1 MVKRIYSYFRRNLK
15 IISMKK
21 ILLMLVAV
29 YTSALSYAQLADG
42 AHANDFTVTDQFGVQ
57 HNLYSYLDQGMTV
70 ILDISATWCGPCWMY
85 HQSGTLDELYMMH
98 GPAGAPGVDANTT
111 NDVMVIWVDGDGAT
125 TDAEVAGGTGSQGN
139 WLVNSTTGLPLDYPV
154 CNPVAADADAIN
166 ADYAIGYFPTV
177 YQICP
182 DRSVIELDPA
192 FNGTNFDNNAAEV
205 YAGIAC
211 SSATLASDVAF
222 ASQYNGGTVSCGSIA
237 LGTLTIKNYGI
248 DNLTACTINIAGNA
262 LSAPININW
271 TGDLATYQ
279 VAEVDLG
286 TAALAQ
292 SGNLVITVTADAYPA
307 NSTMTQAVTKV
318 TTPST
323 TQVRVGI
330 TFDDWPEE
338 CIWGI
343 FDEAGNAITVVDY
356 SVNTPADGSSVA
368 QLVALPATGCYSFV
382 YADQYGDGLHGSQ
395 WNPNTFGDGNMI
407 VTTVNAD
414 NSTFSTIWNYDGSY
428 DVAFNESAINVTN
441 VVNTV
446 GVNEVAMTEEVLSA
460 YPNPTN
466 NQTNVNFMITT
477 ASEVKMSVINMLG
490 DVVMN
495 NNFGTLAA
503 GNYNE
508 VVNFSNMPA
517 GLYLVNLNV
526 NGKVSTLRLTVSK

>member
-111 NDVMVIWVDGDGAT
+111 NDVMVIWMDGDGST
-125 TDAEVAGGTGSQGN
+125 TDAEVAGGAGSQGN

-154 CNPVAADADAIN
+154 CNPAAADADAIN

-395 WNPNTFGDGNMI
+395 WNPNTFGDGSMT

>member
-1 MVKRIYSYFRRNLK
+1 MSKENSLYFRRNLK

-70 ILDISATWCGPCWMY
+70 ILDISATWCGPCWLY
-85 HQSGTLDELYMMH
+85 HESGTLDDLYLNH
-98 GPAGAPGVDANTT
+98 GPAGAPGVSANTT
-111 NDVMVIWVDGDGAT
+111 NDVMVIWVDGDGET
-125 TDAEVAGGTGSQGN
+125 TDGEIAGGAGSQGN
-139 WLVNSTTGLPLDYPV
+139 WLLNSATGLAVDYPV
-154 CNPVAADADAIN
+154 CNPIAADADAIN
-166 ADYAIGYFPTV
+166 ADYAIGYFPTI

-192 FNGTNFDNNAAEV
+192 FNGTDFDNNATEV

-211 SSATLASDVAF
+211 TSATLAADVAF

-262 LSAPININW
+262 LSTPINIDW

-286 TAALAQ
+286 TANLAQ
-292 SGNLVITVTADAYPA
+292 SGNITVTVTADAYPA

-343 FDEAGNAITVVDY
+343 FDEAGNPITVVDY
-356 SVNTPADGSSVA
+356 SVNTPAVGASVA
-368 QLVALPATGCYSFV
+368 QLVALPSTGCYSFV

-395 WNPNTFGDGNMI
+395 WTVNTVGDGNMA
-407 VTTVNAD
+407 VTTVDANNA
-414 NSTFSTIWNYDGSY
+414 TFSTIWSYDGTY
-428 DVAFNESAINVTN
+428 DVSFNESAINATN

-446 GVNEVAMTEEVLSA
+446 GVNEVAMTEEALSA

-495 NNFGTLAA
+495 NNFGTLSA

-526 NGKVSTLRLTVSK
+526 NGKVSTLRLTVNK